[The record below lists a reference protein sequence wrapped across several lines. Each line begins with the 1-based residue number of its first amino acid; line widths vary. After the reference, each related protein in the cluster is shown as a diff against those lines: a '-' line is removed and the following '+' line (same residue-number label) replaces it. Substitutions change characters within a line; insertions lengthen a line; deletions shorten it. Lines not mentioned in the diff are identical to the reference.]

1 MSRFPCWFKGNSP
14 VGLCFFGR
22 DQIDPD
28 WSPAAPAFSYLSS
41 RCGCRQFQAS
51 VARSDTFHGRSEA
64 ENLSWDRNERPMK
77 MHQKHGVLFF
87 FCCFDGSYKSWK
99 LVGLFNLSWIPRSSR
114 DSSLKEAGEWCK
126 VHRTS
131 WNKAVTIALVHWTSH
146 VEVAT
151 TSFRNTNVPSLLAHH
166 NHVNRFSRN
175 TIGKYASTAVQQ
187 LAIFLAKF
195 SSCWK
200 KNSLVECD

>member
-1 MSRFPCWFKGNSP
+1 M
-14 VGLCFFGR
+14 
-22 DQIDPD
+22 
-28 WSPAAPAFSYLSS
+28 
-41 RCGCRQFQAS
+41 
-51 VARSDTFHGRSEA
+51 
-64 ENLSWDRNERPMK
+64 
-77 MHQKHGVLFF
+77 
-87 FCCFDGSYKSWK
+87 
-99 LVGLFNLSWIPRSSR
+99 
-114 DSSLKEAGEWCK
+114 
-126 VHRTS
+126 
-131 WNKAVTIALVHWTSH
+131 ALVHWASH

-200 KNSLVECD
+200 KLIGRVRYARFVAHSLLQKKSDGIEGPEPDTAFQKLAKSLPIVIWSLMALVSCMAYFQAGIGRSGRQPEATADSKILLPLRHVVGNRPAFAWRNKKNISWV